1 MIMKLNIAKPPPFFA
16 TVRSF
21 RNYDP
26 TSFALDM
33 AQHSG
38 YLSALQDHLSDVN
51 EHLNSFNRVFEF
63 VLDKHAPVK
72 NIKIKSLSTPFVDG
86 EIKSAMRNRDQ
97 LHHHYYHNRDLA
109 CRLAEL

>member
-1 MIMKLNIAKPPPFFA
+1 MKLNIAKPPPFFV

-38 YLSALQDHLSDVN
+38 YLSALQDHLPDDN

-97 LHHHYYHNRDLA
+97 LHHDYYHNRDLA
-109 CRLAEL
+109 CRLVEL